1 MNAKYVSP
9 GESVRS
15 SKIGHITL
23 DNSTGPYTIGQG
35 PRWRLRRDINDR

>member
-23 DNSTGPYTIGQG
+23 DNSTDPYMIGQE
-35 PRWRLRRDINDR
+35 PEWRLRRKVDDR